1 MALFSVGPKKMCDLS
16 GGTKDEKREKKLKKM
31 DRFRR
36 LPKSLLESISS
47 RGQTS
52 SPQEAPQKS
61 SESKKDAALR
71 RAAIAGAIGVG
82 LTGLGIMGDQKLQQ
96 LTVADKAVMVA
107 QNAALLAGAAGTYTA
122 SEGSVL
128 ARAAK
133 GLGAGVLGSAAVST
147 LGQLS
152 GVNPFAKLTFG
163 ERARPY
169 V

>member
-61 SESKKDAALR
+61 STSKKDAAARNAL
-71 RAAIAGAIGVG
+71 IAGAIGG
-82 LTGLGIMGDQKLQQ
+82 GYTALATMGNDR

-152 GVNPFAKLTFG
+152 GVNPFAKPTFG